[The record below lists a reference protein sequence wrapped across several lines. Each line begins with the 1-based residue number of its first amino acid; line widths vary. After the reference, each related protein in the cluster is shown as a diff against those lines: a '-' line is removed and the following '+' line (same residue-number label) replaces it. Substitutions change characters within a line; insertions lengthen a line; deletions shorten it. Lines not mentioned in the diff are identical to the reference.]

1 MAEART
7 YTDGGKYEK
16 NPKNIVPDKKVTS
29 MRDYVRLKE
38 AERLGGKLPPPPMD
52 EDESQ
57 FFATAKGGGNFSTI
71 DGPGQ
76 LSMMMDTNRLNY
88 GSQTFMN
95 ENSGAGRNAQNKTHY
110 QSQLVGPGG
119 HIGRQGDTLSLLS
132 ISKSTKQGGFL
143 NKQYMRSKL
152 INDNS
157 SALHKRSSD

>member
-1 MAEART
+1 
-7 YTDGGKYEK
+7 
-16 NPKNIVPDKKVTS
+16 

-38 AERLGGKLPPPPMD
+38 AERLGGKLPVPLD
-52 EDESQ
+52 EDESM
-57 FFATAKGGGNFSTI
+57 FFATKVGNFSTI

-95 ENSGAGRNAQNKTHY
+95 DNSGRNANKTHY

-119 HIGRQGDTLSLLS
+119 HTGRQGDTLSLLS